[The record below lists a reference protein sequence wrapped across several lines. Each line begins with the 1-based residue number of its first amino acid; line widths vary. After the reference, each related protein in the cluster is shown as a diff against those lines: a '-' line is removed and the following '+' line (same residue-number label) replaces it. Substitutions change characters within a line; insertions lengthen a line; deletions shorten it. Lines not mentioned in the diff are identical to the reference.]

1 MSRVRA
7 PSCNKLLFTTFQ
19 SLPSCKSGVEKV
31 SFSIIPIALVALM
44 KALTF
49 SRSFHG
55 VVQFSFT
62 CGTLPGL
69 MMLAILHKTLPSFN
83 HSKQD
88 RLPRLSFVIASI
100 HCTTSS
106 SRPST
111 GPAGKSL
118 GVLSCERVPNAG
130 MVFERVRPMG
140 SASSSAHDGQTALGQ
155 EVQNFI
161 MRPLLFSSPQT
172 EHWMLATVTWP
183 TSKWHAPP
191 AQKSTVLSSD
201 CKASIPDQITLK
213 RPDNSALS
221 NLLLTSS
228 AVKFLRWRVACMS
241 PDGTLMALRIT
252 SLTPQDSSHAV
263 PYRPVAIASV
273 AVKGTRK
280 LRSCNALGL
289 R

>member
-111 GPAGKSL
+111 WLAGTKLADMVFEHITS
-118 GVLSCERVPNAG
+118 AG

-155 EVQNFI
+155 EMHNFI
-161 MRPLLFSSPQT
+161 LRPLLFSSPQT
-172 EHWMLATVTWP
+172 EHWRLAPVTWP
-183 TSKWHAPP
+183 NSKWQAPP
-191 AQKSTVLSSD
+191 APLPIVLSSN

-221 NLLLTSS
+221 NLFLTSS
-228 AVKFLRWRVACMS
+228 AVKFLR
-241 PDGTLMALRIT
+241 
-252 SLTPQDSSHAV
+252 
-263 PYRPVAIASV
+263 
-273 AVKGTRK
+273 
-280 LRSCNALGL
+280 
-289 R
+289 